1 MAGLRLWMLM
11 LLAAA
16 TGVAITWAGAAWSQA
31 PGPMTVRSSATFAG
45 GGQWWLDTTGE
56 LPPHAVATSPNAH
69 WQPLAQVRQSNLGP
83 GQALWVRFT
92 LLPTMKSERAYLEVT
107 YSTVDLVVL
116 YARDPVNGQW
126 LMRNKAG
133 DRIPVSQWPVP
144 HRYPMLPV
152 TTSPD
157 EATDYL
163 LRIENMHGFSA
174 PLLLESESAV
184 HRADQ
189 RVTLL
194 LGAFFGLG
202 LLAAVVSLLS
212 AVALRDG
219 TYALYSLSVMATA
232 LTQAAMT
239 GMAGL
244 HLWPDSPV
252 LTDRAPFA
260 LAAIA
265 AALMMLT
272 MTSIVSTRERSP
284 RLWGWVQV
292 VFWASMAAGALMT
305 LDAPP
310 WRGLVPVLS
319 VSVCSVVA
327 VGVICWAWYRGDRY
341 APWTLL
347 ATLPVALAAAFP
359 VARLAGWV
367 PATTW
372 THFIM
377 QFAIAIELPV
387 LLMVL
392 MHRSRQQR
400 ESSRR
405 LQRES
410 QIDPSTG
417 LATER
422 LFLSRARRTAE
433 RAQQRWPGQSA
444 IFVIEVANL
453 AALQRNFGR
462 RALDDVPLRVG
473 ARILAIARDIDTVA
487 RLGEYR
493 FGLLL
498 DGPVSASDIEAT
510 GARLVARCLMP
521 HDQKPQ
527 DWVTRVN
534 VAYAVLPHDD
544 TPVPRVV
551 ELLHHLLDAVPE
563 SSRKAVFALAEPPR
577 TG

>member
-1 MAGLRLWMLM
+1 MAGMRLWMLM
-11 LLAAA
+11 LL
-16 TGVAITWAGAAWSQA
+16 VAGLGLLLTWGGASWAQA
-31 PGPMTVRSSATFAG
+31 PMKVQTSPAFAG
-45 GGQWWLDTTGE
+45 GGEWWLDTTGE
-56 LPPHAVATSPNAH
+56 LPPHAVATSPTAH

-107 YSTVDLVVL
+107 YSTVDRVVL

-126 LMRNKAG
+126 LMRHQAG

-157 EATDYL
+157 QATDYL

-219 TYALYSLSVMATA
+219 TYALYSMSVMATA
-232 LTQAAMT
+232 LVQAAMT

-252 LTDRAPFA
+252 WTDRAPFV
-260 LAAIA
+260 LSPVAAS
-265 AALMMLT
+265 LMMLT
-272 MTSIVSTRERSP
+272 MTAIVSTRERSP
-284 RLWGWVQV
+284 ALWRAVLALLWV
-292 VFWASMAAGALMT
+292 SMASAVLVALE
-305 LDAPP
+305 APA
-310 WRGLVPVLS
+310 WRGLVPV
-319 VSVCSVVA
+319 VSVTLCSVVA
-327 VGVICWAWYRGDRY
+327 VGVMCWAWYRGDRY

-377 QFAIAIELPV
+377 QFAIAVELPV
-387 LLMVL
+387 LLLVL

-400 ESSRR
+400 ENSRR

-417 LATER
+417 LGTER

-433 RAQQRWPGQSA
+433 RAQQRWPGGSA
-444 IFVIEVANL
+444 IFVVEVCNVAE
-453 AALQRNFGR
+453 LQRKFGR
-462 RALDDVPLRVG
+462 RALEDVPLRVSS
-473 ARILAIARDIDTVA
+473 RILAIARDIDTVA

-498 DGPVSASDIEAT
+498 DGPVNPADIEAT

-521 HDQKPQ
+521 HEQKPQ
-527 DWVTRVN
+527 EWVTRVH
-534 VAYAVLPHDD
+534 VAYAVLPHDGS
-544 TPVPRVV
+544 PVTRIV

-563 SSRKAVFALAEPPR
+563 GSRKAVFALAEPPR
-577 TG
+577 AG